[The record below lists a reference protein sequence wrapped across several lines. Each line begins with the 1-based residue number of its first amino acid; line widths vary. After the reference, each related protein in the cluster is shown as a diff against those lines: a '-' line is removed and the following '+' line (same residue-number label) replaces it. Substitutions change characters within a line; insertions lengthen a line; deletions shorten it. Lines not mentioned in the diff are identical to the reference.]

1 MADLT
6 EKQKRFA
13 DYYIE
18 TANATESYKVA
29 GYSCNN
35 DNVAGVEGFK
45 LLRNPKIK
53 NYIDEKMNK
62 KDNDRIASQDEVLK
76 YFTSLMRGE
85 ETDEVVAMNPG
96 IGFDRTEQRVDSK
109 TRLAAAKELAKRYGI
124 DKPINSNE
132 DDKEIKITLVK
143 SDGN

>member
-124 DKPINSNE
+124 DKPNIDSNSDE
-132 DDKEIKITLVK
+132 VVQIVFKRD
-143 SDGN
+143 

>member
-18 TANATESYKVA
+18 CGNATEAAIKA
-29 GYSCNN
+29 GYSKNTAKAIGYEN
-35 DNVAGVEGFK
+35 LTKPYLKAYIDNV
-45 LLRNPKIK
+45 I
-53 NYIDEKMNK
+53 NK
-62 KDNDRIASQDEVLK
+62 KDNERIASQDEVLK

-85 ETDEVVAMNPG
+85 ETDEIVAMNPG
-96 IGFDRTEQRVDSK
+96 IGFERTEQRVDSK

-124 DKPINSNE
+124 DKPNIDSNSDE
-132 DDKEIKITLVK
+132 VVQIVFKRD
-143 SDGN
+143 

>member
-85 ETDEVVAMNPG
+85 ETDEIVAMNPG

-124 DKPINSNE
+124 DKPSIDSNSDE
-132 DDKEIKITLVK
+132 VVQIVFKRD
-143 SDGN
+143 

>member
-124 DKPINSNE
+124 DKPSIDSNSDE
-132 DDKEIKITLVK
+132 VVQIVFKRD
-143 SDGN
+143 

>member
-18 TANATESYKVA
+18 CGNATEAAIKA
-29 GYSCNN
+29 GYSENTAKAIGYEN
-35 DNVAGVEGFK
+35 LTKPYLKA
-45 LLRNPKIK
+45 
-53 NYIDEKMNK
+53 YIDDALNK
-62 KDNDRIASQDEVLK
+62 KDNERIASQDEVLK

-85 ETDEVVAMNPG
+85 ETDEIVAMNPG

>member
-18 TANATESYKVA
+18 CGNATEAAIKA
-29 GYSCNN
+29 GYSKNTAKVIGYEN
-35 DNVAGVEGFK
+35 LTKPYLKAYIDNV
-45 LLRNPKIK
+45 I
-53 NYIDEKMNK
+53 NK
-62 KDNDRIASQDEVLK
+62 KDNERIASQDEVLK
-76 YFTSLMRGE
+76 YFTSVMRGE
-85 ETDEVVAMNPG
+85 VTDEIVAMNPG

-124 DKPINSNE
+124 DKPNIDSNSDE
-132 DDKEIKITLVK
+132 VVQIVFKRD
-143 SDGN
+143 

>member
-18 TANATESYKVA
+18 TGNATESYKKA
-29 GYSCNN
+29 GYQCSNEQTYQTNACRTLSNAK
-35 DNVAGVEGFK
+35 VKE
-45 LLRNPKIK
+45 
-53 NYIDEKMNK
+53 YIDNKLNK
-62 KDNDRIASQDEVLK
+62 KDNERIASQDEVLK

-85 ETDEVVAMNPG
+85 ETDEIVAMNPG
-96 IGFDRTEQRVDSK
+96 IGFDKTEQRVDSK

-124 DKPINSNE
+124 DKPSIDSNSDE
-132 DDKEIKITLVK
+132 VVQIVFKRD
-143 SDGN
+143 

>member
-53 NYIDEKMNK
+53 NYINEKMNK

-85 ETDEVVAMNPG
+85 ETDEIVAMNPG

-124 DKPINSNE
+124 DKPSIDSNSDE
-132 DDKEIKITLVK
+132 VVQIVFKRD
-143 SDGN
+143 

>member
-18 TANATESYKVA
+18 CGNGAEAARKA
-29 GYSCNN
+29 GYKGNN
-35 DNVAGVEGFK
+35 HDRIASENLRK
-45 LLRNPKIK
+45 LEIK
-53 NYIDEKMNK
+53 SYIDEKMNK
-62 KDNDRIASQDEVLK
+62 KDNERIASQDEVLK

-85 ETDEVVAMNPG
+85 ETDEIVAMNPG